1 MARQS
6 SEREDLMAEAI
17 TLVPRVQFTLV
28 ESRRQVVAGQ
38 RVDGRWSIFLDG
50 DPVYQFDRLHRLRRA
65 FVDGNLYRTQTDT
78 LARLTRQ
85 ESAAATTLLRHDL
98 TESELADFFQR
109 MCAELGAIRR
119 AIHSGE
125 IQDLQTIPD
134 NTDFLPQLADGMNH
148 VLNAGPV
155 LAPAITKR

>member
-17 TLVPRVQFTLV
+17 TLVPRVQFTLM
-28 ESRRQVVAGQ
+28 ESRRQVVAG
-38 RVDGRWSIFLDG
+38 RRADGRWSVFLDA
-50 DPVYQFDRLHRLRRA
+50 DPVYQFDHLHRLRRA
-65 FVDGNLYRTQTDT
+65 YADGRLYRTQGET

-85 ESAAATTLLRHDL
+85 ESAGATTLLRHDL
-98 TESELADFFQR
+98 TVSELADFFER
-109 MCAELGAIRR
+109 MCADLETVRLAIQFAR
-119 AIHSGE
+119 
-125 IQDLQTIPD
+125 IQDLQTIPSD
-134 NTDFLPQLADGMNH
+134 ADFLPQLVDGMAH